1 MVKGSIILNT
11 ESQGVIYFSIDQL
24 MKQEEQLQA
33 KDHKTL
39 CDQQPSGYRVIRLFT
54 DSSDGDLCLISE
66 SESENKTSI

>member
-39 CDQQPSGYRVIRLFT
+39 CDQQPRGYRVTKLLT
-54 DSSDGDLCLISE
+54 DSSDGDLCIMSE
-66 SESENKTSI
+66 SES